1 MSRLPTPNER
11 QVKRSVENALS
22 SGKIF
27 LHINLAEGG
36 VDVPQSFSGDETLT
50 LSLSRRFPDIQ
61 LQLTPITLKAKLSF
75 GGERYPCVIP
85 YSSIFGIAN
94 PNEEEQEWFPAAA
107 PNLFAPPV
115 ETLTVDG
122 PIDAEPSSDV
132 ATVSRDE
139 PALERPILTLV
150 K

>member
-1 MSRLPTPNER
+1 MSRLPTLNER
-11 QVKRSVENALS
+11 QVKRSIENALS

-27 LHINLAEGG
+27 LHINLSEGD
-36 VDVPQSFSGDETLT
+36 VDIPRSFLGDETLT

-61 LQLTPITLKAKLSF
+61 LQLTPITLKAQLSF
-75 GGERYPCVIP
+75 AGERYPCVIP
-85 YSSIFGIAN
+85 YSSIFGITS

-107 PNLFAPPV
+107 PNLFTPPV

-122 PIDAEPSSDV
+122 ALEATPSSN
-132 ATVSRDE
+132 VSAVSNDKQK
-139 PALERPILTLV
+139 LERPTLSLV